1 MADVSALRQAEGAA
15 TDAHHPSQE
24 SSGVLQAMRHR
35 IHREY
40 RPYEPAPES
49 LSQHELREAVRVG
62 SGFFVCSDVGGGK
75 PEAGGMRCLTA

>member
-1 MADVSALRQAEGAA
+1 MADMSALREAEGAE
-15 TDAHHPSQE
+15 TDTYHPSQE

-40 RPYEPAPES
+40 RPYEPAPKS
-49 LSQHELREAVRVG
+49 LSQHELQEAVRVG

-75 PEAGGMRCLTA
+75 PEAGGKRRLTA